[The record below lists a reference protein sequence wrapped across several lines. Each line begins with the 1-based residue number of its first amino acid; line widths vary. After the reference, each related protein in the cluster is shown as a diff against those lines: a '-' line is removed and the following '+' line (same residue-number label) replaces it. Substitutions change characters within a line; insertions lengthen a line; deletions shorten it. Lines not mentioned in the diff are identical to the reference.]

1 VRERTVVLDASI
13 TQEQAKERLSKL
25 CDMARTAL
33 VSPCASFG
41 KTTAADDQEMS
52 NEFDAFV
59 SSDDFHESQE
69 FIIFGGNPEFE
80 EVFHSKSPVLSFWK
94 QHRGLFT
101 LPTRDD
107 KKEYVVK

>member
-1 VRERTVVLDASI
+1 
-13 TQEQAKERLSKL
+13 
-25 CDMARTAL
+25 
-33 VSPCASFG
+33 
-41 KTTAADDQEMS
+41 MS

-101 LPTRDD
+101 LPSRDD